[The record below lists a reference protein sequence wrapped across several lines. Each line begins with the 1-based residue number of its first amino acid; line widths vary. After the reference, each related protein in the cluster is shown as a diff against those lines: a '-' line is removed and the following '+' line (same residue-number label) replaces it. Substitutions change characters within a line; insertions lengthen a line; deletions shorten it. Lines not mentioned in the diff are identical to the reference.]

1 MNDSKAL
8 KIVKTARN
16 IVLVNC
22 LWLLFSIPVITIGA
36 ATCAVFYLN
45 FKLLENEDAPLWENF
60 IKGFKSSFV
69 QGTVML
75 VFTAL
80 IGGCLFFIWSTAL
93 NSDSFIMKAGAF
105 ICSLLF
111 IMFYIYT
118 FPLIA
123 RYNNSFKNIFKNSA
137 GMSFTYMWKTII
149 IVLLAAFFYVILYWN
164 FWTLVVGG
172 VFIPGLFMYI
182 MSRIVKTMFVQ
193 MEYHAETVKA
203 EAEAAAEEISQET
216 SDSE

>member
-80 IGGCLFFIWSTAL
+80 FGGCLFFIWSTAL

-111 IMFYIYT
+111 IMFFIYT

-149 IVLLAAFFYVILYWN
+149 IVLLAAFFYVIFCWN

-203 EAEAAAEEISQET
+203 EAEAADEEISKET

>member
-80 IGGCLFFIWSTAL
+80 FGGCLFFIWSTAL

-149 IVLLAAFFYVILYWN
+149 IVLLAAFFYVILCWN

>member
-80 IGGCLFFIWSTAL
+80 FGGCLFFIWSTAL

-149 IVLLAAFFYVILYWN
+149 IVLLAAFFYVIFCWN
-164 FWTLVVGG
+164 FWTLGVGG
-172 VFIPGLFMYI
+172 VVIPGLFMYI

-203 EAEAAAEEISQET
+203 EAEAAAEEISKET

>member
-80 IGGCLFFIWSTAL
+80 FGGCLFFIWSTAL

-149 IVLLAAFFYVILYWN
+149 IVLLAAFFYVILCWN

-203 EAEAAAEEISQET
+203 EAEAAAEEISKET

>member
-16 IVLVNC
+16 VVLVNC

-69 QGTVML
+69 QGTIML

-80 IGGCLFFIWSTAL
+80 FGGCLFFIWSTAIK
-93 NSDSFIMKAGAF
+93 SDVFIMKAGAF
-105 ICSLLF
+105 VCSLLF
-111 IMFYIYT
+111 LMFYIYT

-123 RYNNSFKNIFKNSA
+123 RYNNSLKNIFKNSA
-137 GMSFTYMWKTII
+137 GMSFTYMLKTII
-149 IVLLAAFFYVILYWN
+149 IVLLAALFYVILSWN

-182 MSRIVKTMFVQ
+182 MSRLVKTMFVQ

-203 EAEAAAEEISQET
+203 EAEAATEEITQET

>member
-16 IVLVNC
+16 VVLVNC

-80 IGGCLFFIWSTAL
+80 FGGCLFFIWSTAL

-149 IVLLAAFFYVILYWN
+149 IVLLAAFFYVILCWN

-203 EAEAAAEEISQET
+203 EAEAAAEEISKET

>member
-16 IVLVNC
+16 VVLVNC

-80 IGGCLFFIWSTAL
+80 FGGCLFFIWSTAL

-137 GMSFTYMWKTII
+137 GMRFTYMWKTII
-149 IVLLAAFFYVILYWN
+149 IVLLAAFFYVILCWN

>member
-16 IVLVNC
+16 VVLVNC

-80 IGGCLFFIWSTAL
+80 FGGCLFFIWSTAL
-93 NSDSFIMKAGAF
+93 NSDSFVMKAGAF

-149 IVLLAAFFYVILYWN
+149 IVLLAAFFYVILCWN

-203 EAEAAAEEISQET
+203 EAEAAAEEISKET

>member
-16 IVLVNC
+16 IVLVDC

-80 IGGCLFFIWSTAL
+80 FGGCLFFIWSTAL

-111 IMFYIYT
+111 IMFFIYT

-149 IVLLAAFFYVILYWN
+149 IVLLAAFFY
-164 FWTLVVGG
+164 
-172 VFIPGLFMYI
+172 
-182 MSRIVKTMFVQ
+182 
-193 MEYHAETVKA
+193 KA
-203 EAEAAAEEISQET
+203 YT
-216 SDSE
+216 